1 MFEDLTERLSQL
13 DGLELEQQLHELDR
27 IVSELEELLSR

>member
-1 MFEDLTERLSQL
+1 MSENLTERLSQL
-13 DGLELEQQLHELDR
+13 DDLELEQQLQELDK

>member
-1 MFEDLTERLSQL
+1 MSKDLTERLSQL
-13 DGLELEQQLHELDR
+13 DGLELEQQLQELDK

>member
-1 MFEDLTERLSQL
+1 MSEDLTERLSQL
-13 DGLELEQQLHELDR
+13 DGLELEQQLQELDK

>member
-1 MFEDLTERLSQL
+1 MSEDLTERLSQL
-13 DGLELEQQLHELDR
+13 DGFELEQQLQELDK

>member
-1 MFEDLTERLSQL
+1 MSDDLTERLSQL
-13 DGLELEQQLHELDR
+13 DGLELEQQLQELDK

>member
-1 MFEDLTERLSQL
+1 MSEDLTERLSQL
-13 DGLELEQQLHELDR
+13 DDLELEQQLQELDK

>member
-1 MFEDLTERLSQL
+1 MSENLTERLSQL
-13 DGLELEQQLHELDR
+13 DGLELEQQLQELDK

>member
-1 MFEDLTERLSQL
+1 MSEDLTERLSQL
-13 DGLELEQQLHELDR
+13 DGLQLEQQLQELDK